1 MTDDDNL
8 SSIRLAAF
16 LFRSSILADYID
28 PTNARDILRLLRGL
42 YRYCY
47 YFMQFV
53 PLTGLVSAN
62 VFYSELRLVV
72 ARHRYE
78 TSTYAVIAAH
88 R

>member
-1 MTDDDNL
+1 MPGIFYVYFEVFTGTVITSCNL
-8 SSIRLAAF
+8 CPI
-16 LFRSSILADYID
+16 
-28 PTNARDILRLLRGL
+28 
-42 YRYCY
+42 
-47 YFMQFV
+47 
-53 PLTGLVSAN
+53 TGLVSAN

>member
-1 MTDDDNL
+1 MPGIFYVYFEVFTGTD
-8 SSIRLAAF
+8 
-16 LFRSSILADYID
+16 
-28 PTNARDILRLLRGL
+28 
-42 YRYCY
+42 

-78 TSTYAVIAAH
+78 TSTSAVIAAH